1 VLVESV
7 RANSPAE
14 QAGLQGGT
22 KSITVGGQEVTI
34 GGDVITAVDG
44 QTITSMDDLL
54 GFLQQSKVDQKV
66 TLTIVRDGQQ
76 QEVTVTLAAR
86 PANP

>member
-1 VLVESV
+1 
-7 RANSPAE
+7 
-14 QAGLQGGT
+14 LQGGT
-22 KSITVGGQEVTI
+22 KSITVGGQAVTI